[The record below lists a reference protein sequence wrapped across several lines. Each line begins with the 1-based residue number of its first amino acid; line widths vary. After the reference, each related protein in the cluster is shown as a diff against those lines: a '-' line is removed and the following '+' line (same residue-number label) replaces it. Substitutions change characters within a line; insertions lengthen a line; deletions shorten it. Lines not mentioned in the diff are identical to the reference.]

1 MITPNR
7 LNLAEQEL
15 ATFDFENG
23 YEIPNEIQEAEKEY
37 FVTVCIKSRDNA
49 DGTRK
54 VHEGI
59 TRYACRHHW
68 NEMNRQVHGNKQGKG
83 KVFKALYGGV
93 FNKVVIL
100 HNPDLKPAPIENPTV
115 KDLAPKHKAEAK
127 KLKEEGQSNE
137 DIAEALGVELERVQ
151 AYFA

>member
-7 LNLAEQEL
+7 LKLAEQEL

-23 YEIPNEIQEAEKEY
+23 YEIPKEIQEAEKEY

-59 TRYACRHHW
+59 TRYAGRNHW

-83 KVFKALYGGV
+83 KVFKAIYGGV

-100 HNPDLKPAPIENPTV
+100 HNPDLKHAPVKKEVKGLSPT
-115 KDLAPKHKAEAK
+115 HKSEAK
-127 KLKEEGQSNE
+127 KMKEEGQSNE
-137 DIAEALGVELERVQ
+137 DIAEALGVELERVN